1 MDSKIN
7 NTQDSFCKEIELDDE
22 IYILNF
28 EKLNDSQIGIICENK
43 YDYLSLY
50 NYSIT
55 LTYDELIKL
64 AKTFRLFDDIDEIF
78 DTIKNIVMGVEFS
91 FMKDDNSS
99 ISQTNININ
108 QNEVRCLK
116 KRKLRKKRSRYDNNN
131 NKQNEENE
139 DNSNIK
145 VISNAKLEYSQ
156 NDSMNLILKIPLLNE
171 KYETIKIE
179 FKKQMKNIK
188 EQYEELKK
196 KYFKIK
202 NIAFPKET
210 QINSNDYNIINNYNN
225 YNNQNY
231 QNQTSTLIIL
241 DKIKQ
246 EFQSNLYE

>member
-116 KRKLRKKRSRYDNNN
+116 KGKLRKKRSRYDNN

-145 VISNAKLEYSQ
+145 VISNVKLEYSQ

-188 EQYEELKK
+188 EQYEKLKK

-210 QINSNDYNIINNYNN
+210 QMNNNDFNIINNYNN
-225 YNNQNY
+225 PNY
-231 QNQTSTLIIL
+231 QNQPQFIL

>member
-1 MDSKIN
+1 
-7 NTQDSFCKEIELDDE
+7 
-22 IYILNF
+22 
-28 EKLNDSQIGIICENK
+28 
-43 YDYLSLY
+43 
-50 NYSIT
+50 
-55 LTYDELIKL
+55 
-64 AKTFRLFDDIDEIF
+64 
-78 DTIKNIVMGVEFS
+78 MGVEFS
-91 FMKDDNSS
+91 FVKDDNSS
-99 ISQTNININ
+99 ISQANININ

-116 KRKLRKKRSRYDNNN
+116 KRKVHNKTRSRYDN

-188 EQYEELKK
+188 EQYEKLKK

-210 QINSNDYNIINNYNN
+210 QMNNNDYNIINNYNN

-231 QNQTSTLIIL
+231 QNQTSTQIIL